1 MKQLSIIAP
10 VYKVE
15 KFICQCL
22 ESIFRQG
29 MNDEEFEVILVN
41 DGTPDKSI
49 EVISDIIEAHQNIQI
64 INQENQ
70 GVAMARNNGLERA
83 TGEYILFVDSDD
95 MLVDRALPFLLG
107 KAFEANA
114 DLIVADYL
122 EKKRDFNNI
131 PVFTNNAIQI
141 DEKSGEELYIEDL
154 RPEDCHVWHTLYK
167 REFLQQNNITFI
179 PGIYYEDIP
188 YTHECVIKAKRC
200 LRIHT
205 PMYIYRK
212 DNTYSIT
219 SYFDKRS
226 GLDFGTAIG
235 KTWGLTH
242 INNLSPK
249 IAAKLKQNLFVSF
262 STLMC
267 LVVHDIPIYSD
278 RIEILKNIKHAAP
291 DMYFRNGTKQLFV
304 SFMFRYMPSVYM
316 ALRSFYAGTIEK
328 SVWELRRHFKHIL
341 HK

>member
-10 VYKVE
+10 IYKVE
-15 KFICQCL
+15 KFIHQCL

-29 MNDEEFEVILVN
+29 MKDEEFEVILVN
-41 DGTPDKSI
+41 AGTPDRSM

-95 MLVDRALPFLLG
+95 MLFDCALPYLLG
-107 KAFEANA
+107 TAIESNA
-114 DLIVADYL
+114 DLVMADYL
-122 EKKRDFNNI
+122 ERKKDFDDI
-131 PVFTNNAIQI
+131 PVFTNKSIQMK
-141 DEKSGEELYIEDL
+141 EKSGEEFYIEDIK
-154 RPEDCHVWHTLYK
+154 PEDCHVWHTLYK
-167 REFLQQNNITFI
+167 REFLQHNNITFN
-179 PGIYYEDIP
+179 PGIFYEDVP
-188 YTHECVIKAKRC
+188 FTHECAIKAKRC

-212 DNTYSIT
+212 NNTYSIT

-235 KTWGLTH
+235 KTWELAQ
-242 INNLSPK
+242 IKDLSPR
-249 IAAKLKQNLFVSF
+249 IVAKLKQNVFASY
-262 STLMC
+262 STLIC
-267 LVVHDIPIYSD
+267 IVVHDIPIFSD
-278 RIEILKNIKHAAP
+278 RIEILKNIKHTAP

-304 SFMFRYMPSVYM
+304 SFMFRNMPSVYM

-328 SVWELRRHFKHIL
+328 SVWKLRRHLRK
-341 HK
+341 K